1 MEYKSTPIEV
11 KGIDKGKRT
20 ADIAFATYNNIDRG
34 KDILRPGAFKKS
46 WTERK
51 SDIRFFLNHDPSQAP
66 GKALDFYDDTNQAV
80 AKAYLGTHTLGE
92 DTLKMMDEGIIT
104 DASFGFRTEKKNMID
119 VKGETVRELLEVNQ
133 REFSVL
139 TDWGMNPL
147 SKVRSVSKSL
157 YGFDMME
164 LKTRINKLEK
174 FCRNTTA
181 SDDTIKTLL
190 QEVKALQSLVAGF
203 DTATTHDDE
212 PDASDPNEVL
222 EGEEGMRNTVLS
234 RIKLLHTQMALGS

>member
-1 MEYKSTPIEV
+1 VEYKSIQFEL
-11 KGIDKGKRT
+11 KGVDKGKRT

-66 GKALDFYDDTNQAV
+66 GKALEFYDDNNQAV
-80 AKAYLGTHTLGE
+80 AKAFLGTHTLGE

-104 DASFGFRTEKKNMID
+104 DASFGYRVEKKNFID
-119 VKGETVRELLEVNQ
+119 VKGEQIRELLEVNQ

-139 TDWGMNPL
+139 TDWGMNEL
-147 SKVRSVSKSL
+147 SKVRSVQKNL
-157 YGFDMME
+157 AGIDLEE
-164 LKTRINKLEK
+164 LKARINKIEK

-181 SDDTIKTLL
+181 SDETIKSLL
-190 QEVKALQSLVAGF
+190 QDVKVLQSLVAGF

-222 EGEEGMRNTVLS
+222 EGEQNTVLS
-234 RIKLLHTQMALGS
+234 RIKLLHTQMALGQ